1 MKNSLDTQL
10 YENCFHFKERRS
22 DNIFYAVLLAI
33 VLLFASVLGY
43 FTLCFFGVT
52 VSGDSMRETLYSGEN
67 LLMRYVDDFYKA
79 DYGDVIIVRV
89 DGYKEFQG
97 TDTQFLIKRL
107 IAKAG
112 DKVRCTSGLV
122 EVWYNGDDNWTALDE
137 PYAYYPNEVAKQGY
151 TFQEYTVDEGE
162 IFFLGDNRTNS
173 LDSRYKEPYGSRIND
188 LYKEEDV
195 FGVVPKWAIEHQ
207 KILNALFFR
216 DSVKM
221 GNE

>member
-10 YENCFHFKERRS
+10 YENCFHFKENRR

-33 VLLFASVLGY
+33 VTLFGVLFTY
-43 FTLCFFGVT
+43 FSLCFFGVT
-52 VSGDSMRETLYSGEN
+52 VSGDSMLQTLHNKEN

-97 TDTQFLIKRL
+97 TGTQFLIKRL
-107 IAKAG
+107 IAKEG
-112 DKVRCTSGLV
+112 DKVRCTAGQV
-122 EVWYNGDDNWTALDE
+122 EVLYKGKDTWTKLNE
-137 PYAYYPNEVAKQGY
+137 PYAYYPNEAAKRSY
-151 TFQEYTVDEGE
+151 SFNEYTVDAGE
-162 IFFLGDNRTNS
+162 IFFLGDNRTRS
-173 LDSRYKEPYGSRIND
+173 LDSRYKDGGSRLND
-188 LYKEEDV
+188 LYKEEDI

-221 GNE
+221 GKE